1 MYRAVFHVYFAFCL
15 LTCSYILALKEEMAR
30 AESRRELC
38 KCSGLKVNTQQGQS
52 AEHTI
57 LSLRNIVEKLRSE
70 NKFLK
75 DGRHSTESRSSTDS
89 SAELARLQQLHAD
102 AVERIAALQQELK
115 QGGVGGSK
123 VVDTNFV
130 RLRKFLKISFP
141 G

>member
-1 MYRAVFHVYFAFCL
+1 MNCFL
-15 LTCSYILALKEEMAR
+15 LVEYSRKLVSSSYILALKEEMVR

-57 LSLRNIVEKLRSE
+57 LSLRNLVEKLRSE

-89 SAELARLQQLHAD
+89 ASAELARLTQLHAD
-102 AVERIAALQQELK
+102 AVDRIAALQLELK
-115 QGGVGGSK
+115 QRGGGDSK
-123 VVDTNFV
+123 VNDIIC
-130 RLRKFLKISFP
+130 LIL
-141 G
+141 